1 MSIILASGSPRRF
14 EILKKHGIDPIV
26 IPSDADETLPPE
38 YETRS
43 VEDIVKYL
51 AHIKAGAVYDQL
63 KDSGA
68 AAIKTLIPDAA
79 KSARATETT
88 DIFTDKTLILGAA
101 KNARATETTDI
112 FTNKTLI
119 LGADTIVYK
128 DGIIG
133 KPKDEAD
140 AIRILSLLRNTAH
153 LVITGVALIDLSTGE
168 ETQFAE
174 TTKVF
179 FKDYSDEEIKR
190 FIREEP
196 PYDKSGSYAIQS
208 SWTKNVDHIEGDLEN
223 VIGLPWPRLAEYLR

>member
-1 MSIILASGSPRRF
+1 LASGSPRRS
-14 EILKKHGIDPIV
+14 EILRKHGIDPVV
-26 IPSDADETLPPE
+26 IPSDADETLPVE
-38 YETRS
+38 YENRS

-51 AHIKAGAVYDQL
+51 AHIKAWTVYEQL
-63 KDSGA
+63 KVSDPV
-68 AAIKTLIPDAA
+68 AIKTRIPDTA
-79 KSARATETT
+79 KSSRAIETT
-88 DIFTDKTLILGAA
+88 DIFTG
-101 KNARATETTDI
+101 
-112 FTNKTLI
+112 KTLI

-128 DGIIG
+128 DEIIG

-140 AIRILSLLRNTAH
+140 AIRILRLLCNAGH
-153 LVITGVALIDLSTGE
+153 LVITGVALIDLSTGV

-208 SWTKNVDHIEGDLEN
+208 SWTKNVDHIEGDIEN
-223 VIGLPWPRLAEYLR
+223 VIGLPWSRLAEYLR